1 MPIYDY
7 LGGELQKVYR
17 SNGSALSKVYNIENA
32 EIWNSLLVTMWHQCP
47 QAVRNFLEN
56 VNYSFDD
63 YSYTRITDYLPES
76 IDYANTKPIGLT
88 LHGRTFYNDVP
99 GKTTVYTIDG
109 NTFGVF
115 PLDPLRWLNTITA
128 ANAGTYNA
136 RDIGGWACDGGTVK
150 YGRLFRGGNIST
162 VDSDLLLNELGITAE
177 LDLRYNDSEAS
188 GQTSS
193 VLGSSVE
200 YFHPM
205 TGALWYSTASNAT
218 WREIL
223 DKIFYY
229 VANNKPCFYH
239 CAIGADRTGTLSF
252 MLESLLGV
260 SSSDVD
266 KDYELT
272 SFHTGSGSQLR
283 SRTTADYVA
292 LVNQMKSV
300 TLPSGVEG
308 TLRNRCIYFLAQGAY
323 ADDVN
328 SFCDKL
334 NAFRR
339 SMIDGTPDIITII
352 EGGTT

>member
-17 SNGSALSKVYNIENA
+17 SNGSALSKAYNIENA
-32 EIWNSLLVTMWHQCP
+32 EIWNSLSVTMWHQCP

-109 NTFGVF
+109 NTFGIL
-115 PLDPLRWLNTITA
+115 PLDPLRWLNTVTA
-128 ANAGTYNA
+128 SNAGTYNA

-150 YGRLFRGGNIST
+150 YGRLFRGGNISV

-177 LDLRYNDSEAS
+177 LDLRYTDSEAS

-193 VLGSSVE
+193 VLGESVE

-205 TGALWYSTASNAT
+205 TGALWYSNALNAT
-218 WREIL
+218 WREVL
-223 DKIFYY
+223 DKIFDY
-229 VANNKPCFYH
+229 VKNNKPCFYH

-252 MLESLLGV
+252 MLEALLGV
-260 SSSDVD
+260 SSSDID
-266 KDYELT
+266 KDYEIT

-283 SRTTADYVA
+283 SRITTDYVG

-300 TLPSGVEG
+300 TIPSGVAD
-308 TLRNRCIYFLAQGAY
+308 TLRNRCVYFLAQGAY

-328 SFCDKL
+328 SFSEKL
-334 NAFRR
+334 NSFRKT
-339 SMIDGTPDIITII
+339 MIDGTPEKITIK
-352 EGGTT
+352 T